1 MHTQFLSEPR
11 SLRIERRRHARLAA
25 GIFLVLGF
33 HVGVWAVELPR
44 LAGALRLEPGALG
57 AAVSASAAAGIVTLF
72 GGGHLADRFGR
83 RPVLITGFGGTAAAF
98 ALLAQV
104 RSMTALV
111 PVFVLYGLTVS
122 FIDLGANTVGSDYER
137 AHGRQ
142 VMTGLHAGF
151 SLGALLGA
159 LTSALLLWAG
169 AGFRTVYVLLA
180 VVLALSA
187 LVVALSSLPPRNA
200 DVDADTN
207 GSAGVSASIRPGQR
221 VWRDAGVV
229 LAIGAV
235 TVTFFGDGALES
247 FLGVFL
253 TRWHAS
259 DGVLT
264 GIGIGAYHLASLLG
278 RLGSVGLQK
287 RWGER
292 RLLFWAGILAAAGMT
307 AVVTT
312 TTPAV
317 AIGGLLAVGAALSP
331 VVPMALSLAG
341 RSVPAHAGKAV
352 ALTTAVGYSAFVAGP
367 ALIGAIADAT
377 GLRTALS
384 LLIASTLTVSALAVR
399 WPAQAPVRGTNSR
412 GGQD

>member
-1 MHTQFLSEPR
+1 MNASTIRAPR
-11 SLRIERRRHARLAA
+11 SVRAERRRHGLLAA

-44 LAGALRLEPGALG
+44 LADDLRLDPGSLG

-83 RPVLITGFGGTAAAF
+83 RPVLLTGLAGTAAAF
-98 ALLAQV
+98 ALLARV
-104 RSMTALV
+104 DSTATLV
-111 PVFVLYGLTVS
+111 PVFILYGLMIGFV
-122 FIDLGANTVGSDYER
+122 DLGANTVGSDYER
-137 AHGRQ
+137 AHDRR

-187 LVVALSSLPPRNA
+187 SVVAASPLPPWNTRAGA
-200 DVDADTN
+200 D
-207 GSAGVSASIRPGQR
+207 AGGPASLRTERP
-221 VWRDAGVV
+221 VWRELGVL
-229 LAIGAV
+229 LAIVAV
-235 TVTFFGDGALES
+235 TATFFGDGALES
-247 FLGVFL
+247 FLGVL
-253 TRWHAS
+253 LSRLHAS
-259 DGVLT
+259 EGVLT
-264 GIGIGAYHLASLLG
+264 GIGIGGYHFASLLG

-292 RLLFWAGILAAAGMT
+292 QLLFCSGILAAVGMT
-307 AVVTT
+307 GVVTT
-312 TTPAV
+312 TTPAPAV
-317 AIGGLLAVGAALSP
+317 AGLLLVGAAIAP

-341 RSVPAHAGKAV
+341 RSVPGQAGKAV

-367 ALIGAIADAT
+367 AFIGAVADAT
-377 GLRTALS
+377 SLRTALS
-384 LLIASTLTVSALAVR
+384 LLIGTNLTLAVLAVG
-399 WPAQAPVRGTNSR
+399 WPARAQVTGTDSGR
-412 GGQD
+412 AGV